1 MKPILMRMGCV
12 GMLLLAAGIVDGA
25 GSRPYSSQAFWPLLL
40 LAMGVAVGGMGLGV
54 RAELLDPTPE
64 YECENTE
71 SETKRPRGASA
82 GASRGTK
89 ERTPA
94 DPAGICG
101 APFERSEN
109 GGASMPGPGG
119 AGNWAGRFCKAKF
132 CPETKRPRPCG
143 NTDEAKEV
151 EIAISTKNIP
161 CAYKKHKGE
170 AGRRCG

>member
-40 LAMGVAVGGMGLGV
+40 LAMGIAVGGMGLGV
-54 RAELLDPTPE
+54 RAELLNPTPE

-71 SETKRPRGASA
+71 S
-82 GASRGTK
+82 
-89 ERTPA
+89 
-94 DPAGICG
+94 
-101 APFERSEN
+101 
-109 GGASMPGPGG
+109 
-119 AGNWAGRFCKAKF
+119 
-132 CPETKRPRPCG
+132 ETKRPRPCG

-161 CAYKKHKGE
+161 FSEYINCWALKPF
-170 AGRRCG
+170 GRTNRKSQCSMNWDSQ

>member
-40 LAMGVAVGGMGLGV
+40 LAMGIAVGGMGLGV
-54 RAELLDPTPE
+54 RAELLDPGKDL
-64 YECENTE
+64 
-71 SETKRPRGASA
+71 ETKRPRGASA
-82 GASRGTK
+82 GTSRGTK
-89 ERTPA
+89 KHTPA

-119 AGNWAGRFCKAKF
+119 AGNWAGWFCKAKF

>member
-40 LAMGVAVGGMGLGV
+40 LAMGIAVGGIGLGV

-82 GASRGTK
+82 GT
-89 ERTPA
+89 
-94 DPAGICG
+94 
-101 APFERSEN
+101 PFERSEN

-132 CPETKRPRPCG
+132 CCETKRPRPCG

>member
-40 LAMGVAVGGMGLGV
+40 LAMGIAVGGMGLGV
-54 RAELLDPTPE
+54 RAELLNPTPE

-71 SETKRPRGASA
+71 S
-82 GASRGTK
+82 
-89 ERTPA
+89 
-94 DPAGICG
+94 
-101 APFERSEN
+101 
-109 GGASMPGPGG
+109 
-119 AGNWAGRFCKAKF
+119 
-132 CPETKRPRPCG
+132 ETKRPRPCG

-161 CAYKKHKGE
+161 CVYKKHKGE

>member
-40 LAMGVAVGGMGLGV
+40 LAMGIAVGGMGLGV
-54 RAELLDPTPE
+54 RAELLDPGKDP
-64 YECENTE
+64 
-71 SETKRPRGASA
+71 ETKRPRGASA
-82 GASRGTK
+82 GASRGAK
-89 ERTPA
+89 EHTPA

-101 APFERSEN
+101 APFERIEN
-109 GGASMPGPGG
+109 GGARMPGPGG

>member
-40 LAMGVAVGGMGLGV
+40 LAMGIAVGGMGLGV
-54 RAELLDPTPE
+54 RAELLDPGKDP
-64 YECENTE
+64 
-71 SETKRPRGASA
+71 ETKRPRGASA
-82 GASRGTK
+82 GVSRGAK
-89 ERTPA
+89 EHTPA

-143 NTDEAKEV
+143 NTDEAK
-151 EIAISTKNIP
+151 
-161 CAYKKHKGE
+161 
-170 AGRRCG
+170 